1 MTALN
6 LDNGETFQTLFIYLF
21 NKFFID
27 FLTNLKGKVLFR
39 NNLGDKMLS
48 FEREFVNMP
57 RGKVFLT

>member
-1 MTALN
+1 MGNILN
-6 LDNGETFQTLFIYLF
+6 FIYLF

-39 NNLGDKMLS
+39 NNLGDKILS